1 MQLEEIK
8 TQGRH
13 RFLLNM
19 GPQHPSTHGVLRVVL
34 EMDGEYVLGIDPV
47 LGYGHRMQE
56 KIGESRPWPSFLP
69 NTARMDYLCALPY
82 NHGYVALVEKMAG
95 IEVPR
100 RAECI
105 RVITS
110 ELNRVASHLLWLG
123 AFLLDLGAFTPIL
136 YGFDDRE
143 QILDILED
151 ITGSRL
157 TYSYFRVGGVYRDVD
172 WQFKQRTKDFIARM
186 RERFAVYDKLV
197 TGNIIFRKRVEG
209 VGIITPDMARRYGA
223 TGGTLRGSGIGYDIR
238 KAEPYS
244 LYPEID
250 FSVPVGENGDSYD
263 RYLVRIAE
271 MEQSL
276 RIIEQALAMMPEGPY
291 RAKTPKK
298 IKLPAQAGSF
308 SVEAARGELCYYM
321 VGDGTDTPYRLKV
334 RVPSYANLSLL
345 AELCE
350 GMLLADLVAAMGS
363 LDLVI
368 PEIDR

>member
-1 MQLEEIK
+1 MKLDNLKEK
-8 TQGRH
+8 GRH

-47 LGYGHRMQE
+47 LGYGHRMHE
-56 KIGESRPWPSFLP
+56 KMGECRPWQSFLP

-82 NHGYVALVEKMAG
+82 NHGYVALVEQLSG

-100 RAECI
+100 RAEFI

-110 ELNRVASHLLWLG
+110 ELNRIASHLLWLG
-123 AFLLDLGAFTPIL
+123 AYLLDLGAFTPIL

-172 WQFKQRTKDFIARM
+172 DKFVSRTREFIKRM
-186 RERFAVYDKLV
+186 RERFEIYDKLV
-197 TGNIIFRKRVEG
+197 TGNIIFRKRAEG
-209 VGIITPDMARRYGA
+209 IGIITPDMARRYGV
-223 TGGTLRGSGIGYDIR
+223 TGANLRGSGIKYDIR
-238 KAEPYS
+238 KTEGYS
-244 LYPEID
+244 VYNEFD
-250 FSVPVGENGDSYD
+250 FEVPTRTEGDSYA
-263 RYLVRIAE
+263 RYLVRIDE

-276 RIIEQALAMMPEGPY
+276 RIIEQGLDQLPEGEF

-298 IKLPAQAGSF
+298 IKLPAEEGCF
-308 SVEAARGELCYYM
+308 SVEAARGELAYYM
-321 VGDGTDTPYRLKV
+321 VGDGTDVPYRLKV

-345 AELCE
+345 AEMCE
-350 GMLLADLVAAMGS
+350 GMLISDLVSAMGS